1 MRIVIFG
8 AGIAGLAAGIRLKR
22 LGHSVHVY
30 EQAPQMNDQ
39 GNAFL
44 MHDDGLDILRDLG
57 DEARFDQMGENI
69 THFKLNAHEGEEVKS
84 IRLRPWRCFKRNQV
98 IRYLYDA
105 FGEDH
110 ITHNASFEKF
120 EWKDG
125 LAKTAFLSNGQK
137 IEADFFIGADG
148 IHSKVREKAVF
159 QVEFSPVFTYELL
172 GFIQNPELYKQLK
185 TKFIKYQHRTK
196 SIACG
201 VLPAAKNELI
211 TVLQFDPALIR
222 QADIDDTDHAKISS
236 FLLQG
241 FPKELQ
247 DLMSHQTFD
256 QTYIWKTRDFD
267 LIPCFHNKNVVVI
280 GDAAHVA
287 LPFSSSGTTNA
298 LLDAESLAHLVFSNE
313 KITSTPAKMERALKE
328 FYRKRSKEV
337 DHQIRFGREL
347 KDKFLM
353 PSKHPLENQRVPL
366 VFRQP
371 DKEVRPPKHRYLR
384 VLYFTDPICSTC
396 WAIQPQLRK
405 LELEFGNQIQIQHRM
420 GGLLPHWKGYNR
432 FGISQPLDVAEHWD
446 EVEAWSGMP
455 MNGDI
460 WRHNPLPSSY
470 PPSIAFKAAQI
481 QSAKKAI
488 IFLRRIREVLFVGQ
502 QNILNIRVLY
512 DLALQSGLDAAQFLR
527 DIPDLASERFNDDLD
542 LKDSYEVKILPTM
555 IFENHTGEVRR
566 IEGYREYDK
575 YVQVIRELNP
585 NLKVNAYSTSG
596 RELFDR
602 FPSMSLKEF
611 MYLSNQTE
619 EDALN
624 ELKELQ
630 QHEAIEIWETPRM
643 KLYLSTLKL
652 QQGFV

>member
-1 MRIVIFG
+1 MRIAIFG

-22 LGHSVHVY
+22 LGHTVHVY
-30 EQAPQMNDQ
+30 EQSPQMNDQ

-44 MHDDGLDILRDLG
+44 MHDDGLNILQDLG
-57 DEARFDQMGENI
+57 DQTAFGQMGENI
-69 THFKLNAHEGEEVKS
+69 THFKLNAHDGQEVKS

-98 IRYLYDA
+98 IRYLYNA
-105 FGEDH
+105 FGEDN
-110 ITHNASFEKF
+110 ITHNTSFEKF
-120 EWKDG
+120 EWENGK
-125 LAKTAFLSNGQK
+125 AKKAMLSNGEE

-148 IHSKVREKAVF
+148 IHSKVREDAIFK
-159 QVEFSPVFTYELL
+159 VEFSRVFTYELL
-172 GFIQNPELYKQLK
+172 GFIENPELYEQLK
-185 TKFIKYQHRTK
+185 NKFIKYQHRTK

-211 TVLQFDPALIR
+211 TVLQFDPSLI
-222 QADIDDTDHAKISS
+222 QSVNIDDADHANISS
-236 FLLQG
+236 FLLKD
-241 FPKELQ
+241 FPKELR
-247 DLMSHQTFD
+247 DIMSHQLFD
-256 QTYIWKTRDFD
+256 RTYIWKTRDFD
-267 LIPCFHNKNVVVI
+267 LIPSFHNDNVVVI

-298 LLDAESLAHLVFSNE
+298 LLDAESLAHLVFSKE
-313 KITSTPAKMERALKE
+313 KITSNPANMESALKA

-337 DHQIRFGREL
+337 GHQIQFGREL
-347 KDKFLM
+347 KDKFLQ
-353 PSKHPLENQRVPL
+353 PSEHPLENQRVPL

-371 DKEVRPPKHRYLR
+371 EKEVRPPKHGYLR

-405 LELEFGNQIQIQHRM
+405 LELEFGNQIQMEHRM
-420 GGLLPHWKGYNR
+420 GGLLPHWKGYDR
-432 FGISQPLDVAEHWD
+432 FGIRQPLDVADHWD
-446 EVEAWSGMP
+446 EVESWSGMP

-460 WRHNPLPSSY
+460 WRHSPLTSSY

-481 QSAKKAI
+481 QSTAKAV

-502 QNILNIRVLY
+502 KNILNLRVLY

-527 DIPDLASERFNDDLD
+527 DLPDLASEKFNEDLV
-542 LKDSYEVKILPTM
+542 LKDSYKVQILPTL
-555 IFENHTGEVRR
+555 IFQNHLGEMRR
-566 IEGYREYDK
+566 IEGYMDYYK
-575 YVQVIRELNP
+575 YVQVIHELNP
-585 NLKVNAYSTSG
+585 NIKVSAYSTSG
-596 RELFDR
+596 KELFNR

-611 MYLSNQTE
+611 MFLSNQTE

-630 QHEAIEIWETPRM
+630 QYEAIEIWETPRL